1 MNDHKY
7 TDSEVLVVA
16 GGTSGKQ
23 QVNGTYADLRGASG
37 EWYNTKLGEVR
48 KAVGSRWEG
57 ERAPQRGRYP
67 EESYS

>member
-48 KAVGSRWEG
+48 KAGKGNMRHKG
-57 ERAPQRGRYP
+57 GDTQRSHTP
-67 EESYS
+67 DL

>member
-37 EWYNTKLGEVR
+37 EWYNIKN
-48 KAVGSRWEG
+48 W
-57 ERAPQRGRYP
+57 
-67 EESYS
+67 